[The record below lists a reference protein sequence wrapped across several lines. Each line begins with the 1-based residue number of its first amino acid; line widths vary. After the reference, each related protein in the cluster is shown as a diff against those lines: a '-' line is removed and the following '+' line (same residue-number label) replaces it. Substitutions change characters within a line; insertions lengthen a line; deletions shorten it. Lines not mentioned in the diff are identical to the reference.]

1 MPKTIH
7 PQASVTSQE
16 EVCGKVSLA
25 NGQVVRV
32 ESKDGE
38 VRLTPDLPL
47 ESYRGFLEGM
57 KADDLRD
64 KTDRF

>member
-1 MPKTIH
+1 MHKTLH
-7 PQASVTSQE
+7 PQASVASQK
-16 EVCGKVSLA
+16 EVCGEVSLA
-25 NGQVVRV
+25 DGQVVRV

-57 KADDLRD
+57 KVNDFRD
-64 KTDRF
+64 ETDRF